1 MEEASGQDSENSSE
15 LTFQDVPSSERRK
28 IQQETVEGGNLA
40 SYAINQVSKHYQKLV
55 RELTEEKFE
64 LKEKL

>member
-1 MEEASGQDSENSSE
+1 MEEASGQESENSSE

-40 SYAINQVSKHYQKLV
+40 SYAINQVSKHY
-55 RELTEEKFE
+55 
-64 LKEKL
+64 